1 MTQVSH
7 MSHHPAFISYPAQT
21 AFRRALPKN
30 KVYEHSRANS
40 RLKELFV
47 KQVEQIVW
55 AYKLAPETLH
65 LPARPGVPE
74 IQVFSLQLKTP
85 ELHRDVLRC
94 IDGAIP
100 FPILFELAF
109 EGRTRVI
116 AAYKR
121 PFLSGGEA
129 DAGRWVLSGYFATD
143 WLSTGCERAAM
154 PVALHMGGLYEQLLH
169 RVIPLPAR
177 PQESLADL
185 VARVEQV
192 QAKQRELDKV
202 AARLAK
208 EKQFNR
214 KVEINAELR
223 KIKTELEELKQ

>member
-1 MTQVSH
+1 MTQAA
-7 MSHHPAFISYPAQT
+7 HPAFIGYPARA
-21 AFRRALPKN
+21 AFGRTLPKS
-30 KVYEHSRANS
+30 KIYEHSGANA
-40 RLKELFV
+40 RLKDLFV

-55 AYKLAPETLH
+55 AYKLSPETLR
-65 LPARPGVPE
+65 LTARAAVPE

-109 EGRTRVI
+109 QGRAQVV

-121 PFLSGGEA
+121 PNEA
-129 DAGRWVLSGYFATD
+129 DASRWVLSDYFVTD
-143 WLSTGCERAAM
+143 WLPAGCQRTAM

-169 RVIPLPAR
+169 RLIPLPAR
-177 PQESLADL
+177 LHESLADL
-185 VARVEQV
+185 VARVEQA
-192 QAKQRELDKV
+192 QAKQRELDKTT
-202 AARLAK
+202 ARLAK

-214 KVEINAELR
+214 KVEINAQLR
-223 KIKTELEELKQ
+223 QLKKDHAALIR